1 MTSIDPCT
9 VGADS
14 ISARGPCCCRKCPRV
29 RNDSPSKVPHPYTNT
44 PNHFNGGS
52 SRRIIQHEYKPSV
65 GMYAQKTIIT
75 GEHITMNP
83 TFYNIT
89 VCQII
94 TLFGNAALRFALP
107 LYLLRRI
114 DSAALYGS
122 VTALALV
129 PMLLGTL
136 AGGVLADRCRK
147 QKIMAVLDTVS
158 AIGMAA
164 AAVILPAAPV
174 TPLVLAALC
183 LLYAVEGLYQPAVQ
197 ASLPLLLDGA
207 ALARGNAVI
216 QLVDT
221 IDELLGPLLGSVLLH
236 TLELRGLLLLCAV
249 CFAVSALWERTL
261 PIPHAPTARSCLR
274 LPPKALFLRARPLLR
289 LAAVLALLN
298 LAVVPAVTVGVPL
311 LVVRYYAF
319 SDTALAI
326 TQSAMSAGGLLGGVL
341 AGAFAKRLSLR
352 RGTAA
357 LWCITAVCALLGLAV
372 LPCVPAAAGYIAV
385 TSLAFCMMATAAL
398 FQILLF
404 TAIQSHAPTGQTGRF
419 MSLITICACL
429 TQPVGQAALGL
440 LYGRFAALP
449 SAVLFAAAAASIFI
463 NLAASHIFKKAVSF
477 TKS

>member
-1 MTSIDPCT
+1 
-9 VGADS
+9 
-14 ISARGPCCCRKCPRV
+14 
-29 RNDSPSKVPHPYTNT
+29 
-44 PNHFNGGS
+44 
-52 SRRIIQHEYKPSV
+52 
-65 GMYAQKTIIT
+65 
-75 GEHITMNP
+75 MNP
-83 TFYNIT
+83 TFYKIT

-107 LYLLRRI
+107 LYLLRRT

-158 AIGMAA
+158 AIGMAT
-164 AAVILPAAPV
+164 AAVILPAAPE

-183 LLYAVEGLYQPAVQ
+183 LLYAVEGLYQPVMQ
-197 ASLPLLLDGA
+197 ASLPLLLNGA

-221 IDELLGPLLGSVLLH
+221 IDELLGPLAGSVLLH
-236 TLELRGLLLLCAV
+236 TLGLRGLLLLCAV

-261 PIPHAPTARSCLR
+261 PIPHALAARSCLR
-274 LPPKALFLRARPLLR
+274 LPPKALFRQARPLLQ
-289 LAAVLALLN
+289 LAMVLALLN
-298 LAVVPAVTVGVPL
+298 LAVVPAFTVGVPL
-311 LVVRYYAF
+311 LIVRYYAF
-319 SDTALAI
+319 SDTALAV
-326 TQSAMSAGGLLGGVL
+326 TQSAMSAGGLL
-341 AGAFAKRLSLR
+341 AGAFAKRLFLR

-385 TSLAFCMMATAAL
+385 TSLAFCMMAAAAL

-404 TAIQSHAPTGQTGRF
+404 TAIQAHAPTGQTGRF
-419 MSLITICACL
+419 MSLITVCACL
-429 TQPVGQAALGL
+429 TQPAGQAAFGL
-440 LYGRFAALP
+440 LYGHFAALP
-449 SAVLFAAAAASIFI
+449 SAVLFTAAAASIFI
-463 NLAASHIFKKAVSF
+463 SLAASHIFKRAASF
-477 TKS
+477 SKS

>member
-1 MTSIDPCT
+1 
-9 VGADS
+9 
-14 ISARGPCCCRKCPRV
+14 
-29 RNDSPSKVPHPYTNT
+29 
-44 PNHFNGGS
+44 
-52 SRRIIQHEYKPSV
+52 
-65 GMYAQKTIIT
+65 
-75 GEHITMNP
+75 MNP
-83 TFYNIT
+83 TFYKIT

-107 LYLLRRI
+107 LYLLRQT

-147 QKIMAVLDTVS
+147 QKIMAMLDTVS

-164 AAVILPAAPV
+164 AAAAMPGAPV

-197 ASLPLLLDGA
+197 ASLPLLLNGA

-261 PIPHAPTARSCLR
+261 PIPAARSCLR
-274 LPPKALFLRARPLLR
+274 LPPKALFRQARPLLR
-289 LAAVLALLN
+289 LAMVLALFN

-319 SDTALAI
+319 SNTALAI

-385 TSLAFCMMATAAL
+385 TSLAFCMMAAAAL

-404 TAIQSHAPTGQTGRF
+404 TAIQAHAPTGQTGRF
-419 MSLITICACL
+419 MSLITVCACL
-429 TQPVGQAALGL
+429 TQPVGQAAFGL

-463 NLAASHIFKKAVSF
+463 NIAASHIFKKAVSF

>member
-1 MTSIDPCT
+1 
-9 VGADS
+9 
-14 ISARGPCCCRKCPRV
+14 
-29 RNDSPSKVPHPYTNT
+29 
-44 PNHFNGGS
+44 
-52 SRRIIQHEYKPSV
+52 
-65 GMYAQKTIIT
+65 
-75 GEHITMNP
+75 MNP
-83 TFYNIT
+83 TFYKIT

-183 LLYAVEGLYQPAVQ
+183 LLYAVDGLYQPAVQ
-197 ASLPLLLDGA
+197 ASLPLLLNGA

-221 IDELLGPLLGSVLLH
+221 IDELLGPLAGSILLH
-236 TLELRGLLLLCAV
+236 ALGLRGLLLLCAV
-249 CFAVSALWERTL
+249 CFAVSALWERAL
-261 PIPHAPTARSCLR
+261 QIPHAPAARSDQH
-274 LPPKALFLRARPLLR
+274 LPPKALFRQARPLLR
-289 LAAVLALLN
+289 LAMVLALLN
-298 LAVVPAVTVGVPL
+298 LAVVPAFTVGVPL
-311 LVVRYYAF
+311 LIVRYYAF
-319 SDTALAI
+319 SDTALAV

-385 TSLAFCMMATAAL
+385 TALAFCMMAAAAL

-404 TAIQSHAPTGQTGRF
+404 AAIQAHAPTGQTGRF
-419 MSLITICACL
+419 MSFITVCACL
-429 TQPVGQAALGL
+429 TQPVG
-440 LYGRFAALP
+440 
-449 SAVLFAAAAASIFI
+449 
-463 NLAASHIFKKAVSF
+463 
-477 TKS
+477 

>member
-1 MTSIDPCT
+1 M
-9 VGADS
+9 
-14 ISARGPCCCRKCPRV
+14 
-29 RNDSPSKVPHPYTNT
+29 
-44 PNHFNGGS
+44 
-52 SRRIIQHEYKPSV
+52 
-65 GMYAQKTIIT
+65 
-75 GEHITMNP
+75 
-83 TFYNIT
+83 
-89 VCQII
+89 
-94 TLFGNAALRFALP
+94 
-107 LYLLRRI
+107 YLLRRT

-147 QKIMAVLDTVS
+147 QKIIAVLDTVS
-158 AIGMAA
+158 SIGMAA

-183 LLYAVEGLYQPAVQ
+183 LLYVVEGLYQPAVQ
-197 ASLPLLLDGA
+197 ASLPLLLNGA
-207 ALARGNAVI
+207 ALAQGNAVI

-261 PIPHAPTARSCLR
+261 PIPHAPAARSCLR
-274 LPPKALFLRARPLLR
+274 LPPKAFFRQARPLLR
-289 LAAVLALLN
+289 LAMVLALLN
-298 LAVVPAVTVGVPL
+298 LAVVPAFTVGVPL

-385 TSLAFCMMATAAL
+385 TALAFCMMAAAAL

-404 TAIQSHAPTGQTGRF
+404 TAIQAHAPTGQTGRF
-419 MSLITICACL
+419 MSLITVCACL
-429 TQPVGQAALGL
+429 TQPVGQAACGL
-440 LYGRFAALP
+440 LYGLFAALP
-449 SAVLFAAAAASIFI
+449 SAVLFAAAVASIFI
-463 NLAASHIFKKAVSF
+463 NLAASNIFKKSVSF

>member
-1 MTSIDPCT
+1 
-9 VGADS
+9 
-14 ISARGPCCCRKCPRV
+14 
-29 RNDSPSKVPHPYTNT
+29 
-44 PNHFNGGS
+44 
-52 SRRIIQHEYKPSV
+52 
-65 GMYAQKTIIT
+65 
-75 GEHITMNP
+75 MNP
-83 TFYNIT
+83 TFYKIT

-107 LYLLRRI
+107 LYLLRRT

-164 AAVILPAAPV
+164 AAAAMPGAPV

-197 ASLPLLLDGA
+197 VSLPLLLNGA

-249 CFAVSALWERTL
+249 CFAISALWERTL
-261 PIPHAPTARSCLR
+261 PIPAARSCLR
-274 LPPKALFLRARPLLR
+274 LPPKALFRQARPLLR

-298 LAVVPAVTVGVPL
+298 LVVVPAVTVGVPL

-319 SDTALAI
+319 SDTTLAV

-341 AGAFAKRLSLR
+341 AGAFAKRLFLR

-372 LPCVPAAAGYIAV
+372 LPCVPATAGYIAV

-404 TAIQSHAPTGQTGRF
+404 TAIQAHAPTGQTGRF
-419 MSLITICACL
+419 MSLITVCACL
-429 TQPVGQAALGL
+429 TQPVGQAAFGL

-449 SAVLFAAAAASIFI
+449 SSVLFAAAAASIFI
-463 NLAASHIFKKAVSF
+463 NLAASHIFKKAASF
-477 TKS
+477 SKS

>member
-1 MTSIDPCT
+1 
-9 VGADS
+9 
-14 ISARGPCCCRKCPRV
+14 
-29 RNDSPSKVPHPYTNT
+29 
-44 PNHFNGGS
+44 
-52 SRRIIQHEYKPSV
+52 
-65 GMYAQKTIIT
+65 
-75 GEHITMNP
+75 MNP
-83 TFYNIT
+83 TFYKIT

-107 LYLLRRI
+107 LYLLRRT

-147 QKIMAVLDTVS
+147 QKIMAMLDTVS

-164 AAVILPAAPV
+164 AAAAMPGAPV

-197 ASLPLLLDGA
+197 ASLPLLLNGA
-207 ALARGNAVI
+207 TLARGNAVI

-261 PIPHAPTARSCLR
+261 PIPYAPAARSCLR
-274 LPPKALFLRARPLLR
+274 LPPKALFRQARPLLR
-289 LAAVLALLN
+289 LAAVLALFN

-319 SDTALAI
+319 SNTALAV

-352 RGTAA
+352 RGTAT

-385 TSLAFCMMATAAL
+385 TSLAFCMMAAAAL

-404 TAIQSHAPTGQTGRF
+404 TAIQAHAPTGQTGRF
-419 MSLITICACL
+419 MSLITVCACL
-429 TQPVGQAALGL
+429 TQPVGQAEFGL

-463 NLAASHIFKKAVSF
+463 NLAASHIFKKAASF
-477 TKS
+477 SKS

>member
-1 MTSIDPCT
+1 
-9 VGADS
+9 
-14 ISARGPCCCRKCPRV
+14 
-29 RNDSPSKVPHPYTNT
+29 
-44 PNHFNGGS
+44 
-52 SRRIIQHEYKPSV
+52 
-65 GMYAQKTIIT
+65 
-75 GEHITMNP
+75 MNP
-83 TFYNIT
+83 TFYKIT

-107 LYLLRRI
+107 LYLLRRT

-164 AAVILPAAPV
+164 AAAAMLGVPV

-207 ALARGNAVI
+207 TLARGNAVI

-236 TLELRGLLLLCAV
+236 TLGLRGLLLLCAV

-261 PIPHAPTARSCLR
+261 PIPHAPAARSCLR
-274 LPPKALFLRARPLLR
+274 LPPKALFRQARPLLR
-289 LAAVLALLN
+289 LAMVLALLN
-298 LAVVPAVTVGVPL
+298 LAVVPAFTVGVPL
-311 LVVRYYAF
+311 LIVRYYAF
-319 SDTALAI
+319 SDTALAV

-341 AGAFAKRLSLR
+341 AGAFAKRLFLR
-352 RGTAA
+352 RGTLVHYGSVRTARA
-357 LWCITAVCALLGLAV
+357 GRSAVCACRSRVHRRHSTGFLHDGCRRAVSDPAVYCNPGPCSHRADRPLYEPYHGLC
-372 LPCVPAAAGYIAV
+372 LPDPAGRAGGVRAFV
-385 TSLAFCMMATAAL
+385 RPLCCPAQCRAFCGGGCLDFYKPCCIAH
-398 FQILLF
+398 FQK
-404 TAIQSHAPTGQTGRF
+404 SRF
-419 MSLITICACL
+419 FFEIMNASLPIC
-429 TQPVGQAALGL
+429 
-440 LYGRFAALP
+440 
-449 SAVLFAAAAASIFI
+449 
-463 NLAASHIFKKAVSF
+463 
-477 TKS
+477 

>member
-1 MTSIDPCT
+1 
-9 VGADS
+9 
-14 ISARGPCCCRKCPRV
+14 
-29 RNDSPSKVPHPYTNT
+29 
-44 PNHFNGGS
+44 
-52 SRRIIQHEYKPSV
+52 
-65 GMYAQKTIIT
+65 
-75 GEHITMNP
+75 MNP
-83 TFYNIT
+83 TFYKIT

-107 LYLLRRI
+107 LYLLRRT

-147 QKIMAVLDTVS
+147 QKIMAMLDTVS

-164 AAVILPAAPV
+164 AAAAAAMPAAPV

-197 ASLPLLLDGA
+197 ASLPLLLNGA

-261 PIPHAPTARSCLR
+261 PIPYAPAARSCLR
-274 LPPKALFLRARPLLR
+274 LPPKALFRQSRPLLR

-385 TSLAFCMMATAAL
+385 TSLAFCMMAAAAL

-404 TAIQSHAPTGQTGRF
+404 TAIQAHAPTGQTGRF
-419 MSLITICACL
+419 MSLITVCACL
-429 TQPVGQAALGL
+429 TQPVGQAAFGL

-463 NLAASHIFKKAVSF
+463 NLAASHIFKKAASF
-477 TKS
+477 SKS

>member
-1 MTSIDPCT
+1 
-9 VGADS
+9 
-14 ISARGPCCCRKCPRV
+14 
-29 RNDSPSKVPHPYTNT
+29 
-44 PNHFNGGS
+44 
-52 SRRIIQHEYKPSV
+52 
-65 GMYAQKTIIT
+65 
-75 GEHITMNP
+75 MNP
-83 TFYNIT
+83 TFYKIT

-107 LYLLRRI
+107 LYLLRRT

-164 AAVILPAAPV
+164 AAMPGVPV

-261 PIPHAPTARSCLR
+261 PIPHAPATRSDQR

-289 LAAVLALLN
+289 LAMVLALLN
-298 LAVVPAVTVGVPL
+298 LAVVPAFTVGVPL
-311 LVVRYYAF
+311 LIVRYYAF
-319 SDTALAI
+319 SDTALAVA
-326 TQSAMSAGGLLGGVL
+326 QSAMSAGGLLGGVL

-372 LPCVPAAAGYIAV
+372 LPCVPAAAGYITV
-385 TSLAFCMMATAAL
+385 TALAFCMMAAAAL

-404 TAIQSHAPTGQTGRF
+404 TAIQAHAPTGQTGRF
-419 MSLITICACL
+419 MSLITVCACL
-429 TQPVGQAALGL
+429 TQPVGQAAFGL

-463 NLAASHIFKKAVSF
+463 NLAASHIFKKSVSF

>member
-1 MTSIDPCT
+1 
-9 VGADS
+9 
-14 ISARGPCCCRKCPRV
+14 
-29 RNDSPSKVPHPYTNT
+29 
-44 PNHFNGGS
+44 
-52 SRRIIQHEYKPSV
+52 
-65 GMYAQKTIIT
+65 
-75 GEHITMNP
+75 MNP
-83 TFYNIT
+83 TFYKIT

-107 LYLLRRI
+107 LYLLRRT

-164 AAVILPAAPV
+164 AAAAAAMPAAPV

-197 ASLPLLLDGA
+197 ASLPLLLNGA
-207 ALARGNAVI
+207 ALAQGNAVI

-261 PIPHAPTARSCLR
+261 PIPYAPAARSCLR
-274 LPPKALFLRARPLLR
+274 LPPKALFRQSRPLLR

-385 TSLAFCMMATAAL
+385 TSLAFCMMAAAAL

-404 TAIQSHAPTGQTGRF
+404 TAIQAHAPTGQTGRF
-419 MSLITICACL
+419 MSLITVCACL
-429 TQPVGQAALGL
+429 TQPVGQAAFGL

-463 NLAASHIFKKAVSF
+463 NLAASHIFKKAASF
-477 TKS
+477 SKS

>member
-1 MTSIDPCT
+1 
-9 VGADS
+9 
-14 ISARGPCCCRKCPRV
+14 
-29 RNDSPSKVPHPYTNT
+29 
-44 PNHFNGGS
+44 
-52 SRRIIQHEYKPSV
+52 
-65 GMYAQKTIIT
+65 
-75 GEHITMNP
+75 MNP
-83 TFYNIT
+83 TFYRIT

-221 IDELLGPLLGSVLLH
+221 IDELLGPLAGSILLH
-236 TLELRGLLLLCAV
+236 ALGLRGLLLLCAV

-298 LAVVPAVTVGVPL
+298 LAVVPAFTAGRPL
-311 LVVRYYAF
+311 LCLFRHRSGRHPVCHECRW
-319 SDTALAI
+319 
-326 TQSAMSAGGLLGGVL
+326 SAGRRAGRGVCKAVVPAPRHSGAL
-341 AGAFAKRLSLR
+341 VHYGSVRTARAGRS
-352 RGTAA
+352 
-357 LWCITAVCALLGLAV
+357 AVCACRSRVHRRHSTSFLHDGCRRTVSNPAVYCNPGPCTHRADRPLYEPYHGLC
-372 LPCVPAAAGYIAV
+372 LPDPAGRAGGVRAFV
-385 TSLAFCMMATAAL
+385 RPLCCPAQCRAFCGGGCLDFYKPCCIAY
-398 FQILLF
+398 FQK
-404 TAIQSHAPTGQTGRF
+404 SRF
-419 MSLITICACL
+419 FFKIMNA
-429 TQPVGQAALGL
+429 
-440 LYGRFAALP
+440 FLP
-449 SAVLFAAAAASIFI
+449 IY
-463 NLAASHIFKKAVSF
+463 
-477 TKS
+477 

>member
-1 MTSIDPCT
+1 
-9 VGADS
+9 
-14 ISARGPCCCRKCPRV
+14 
-29 RNDSPSKVPHPYTNT
+29 
-44 PNHFNGGS
+44 
-52 SRRIIQHEYKPSV
+52 
-65 GMYAQKTIIT
+65 
-75 GEHITMNP
+75 MNP
-83 TFYNIT
+83 TFYRIT

-107 LYLLRRI
+107 LYLLRRT

-164 AAVILPAAPV
+164 AAMPGVPV

-183 LLYAVEGLYQPAVQ
+183 LLYAVEGLYQPAVL

-236 TLELRGLLLLCAV
+236 TLGLRGLLLLCAV
-249 CFAVSALWERTL
+249 CFAVSALWERAL
-261 PIPHAPTARSCLR
+261 QIPHAPAARSDQR

-289 LAAVLALLN
+289 LAMVLALLN
-298 LAVVPAVTVGVPL
+298 LAVVPAFTVGVPL
-311 LVVRYYAF
+311 LIVRYYAF
-319 SDTALAI
+319 SDTALAV

-341 AGAFAKRLSLR
+341 AGAFAKRLFLR

-404 TAIQSHAPTGQTGRF
+404 TAIQAHAPTGQTGRF
-419 MSLITICACL
+419 MSLITVCACL
-429 TQPVGQAALGL
+429 TQPVGQAAFGL

-449 SAVLFAAAAASIFI
+449 SAVLFAAAVASIFI

>member
-1 MTSIDPCT
+1 
-9 VGADS
+9 
-14 ISARGPCCCRKCPRV
+14 
-29 RNDSPSKVPHPYTNT
+29 
-44 PNHFNGGS
+44 
-52 SRRIIQHEYKPSV
+52 
-65 GMYAQKTIIT
+65 
-75 GEHITMNP
+75 MNP
-83 TFYNIT
+83 TFYKIT

-107 LYLLRRI
+107 LYLLRRT

-147 QKIMAVLDTVS
+147 QKIMAMLDTVS

-164 AAVILPAAPV
+164 AAAAAAMPGAPV

-197 ASLPLLLDGA
+197 ASLPLLLNGA

-261 PIPHAPTARSCLR
+261 PIPYAPAARSCLR
-274 LPPKALFLRARPLLR
+274 LPPKALFRQARPLLR
-289 LAAVLALLN
+289 LAAVLALFN

-385 TSLAFCMMATAAL
+385 TSLAFCMMAAAAL

-404 TAIQSHAPTGQTGRF
+404 TAIQAHAPTGQTGRF
-419 MSLITICACL
+419 MSLITVCACL
-429 TQPVGQAALGL
+429 TQPVGQAAFGL

-463 NLAASHIFKKAVSF
+463 NLAASHIFKKAASF
-477 TKS
+477 SKS

>member
-1 MTSIDPCT
+1 
-9 VGADS
+9 
-14 ISARGPCCCRKCPRV
+14 
-29 RNDSPSKVPHPYTNT
+29 
-44 PNHFNGGS
+44 
-52 SRRIIQHEYKPSV
+52 
-65 GMYAQKTIIT
+65 
-75 GEHITMNP
+75 MNP
-83 TFYNIT
+83 TFYKIT

-107 LYLLRRI
+107 LYLLRRT

-136 AGGVLADRCRK
+136 AGGVLTDRCRK

-164 AAVILPAAPV
+164 AAAAAAMPAAPV

-197 ASLPLLLDGA
+197 ASLPLLLNGA

-261 PIPHAPTARSCLR
+261 PIPYAPAARSCLR
-274 LPPKALFLRARPLLR
+274 LPPKALFRQSRPLLR

-385 TSLAFCMMATAAL
+385 TSLAFCMMAAAAL

-404 TAIQSHAPTGQTGRF
+404 TAIQAHAPTGQTGRF
-419 MSLITICACL
+419 MSLITVCACL
-429 TQPVGQAALGL
+429 TQPVGQAAFGL

-463 NLAASHIFKKAVSF
+463 NLAASHIFKKAASF
-477 TKS
+477 SKS

>member
-1 MTSIDPCT
+1 
-9 VGADS
+9 
-14 ISARGPCCCRKCPRV
+14 
-29 RNDSPSKVPHPYTNT
+29 
-44 PNHFNGGS
+44 
-52 SRRIIQHEYKPSV
+52 
-65 GMYAQKTIIT
+65 
-75 GEHITMNP
+75 MNP
-83 TFYNIT
+83 TFYRIT

-107 LYLLRRI
+107 LYLLRRT

-147 QKIMAVLDTVS
+147 QKIMAMLDTVS

-164 AAVILPAAPV
+164 AAAMPGVPV

-183 LLYAVEGLYQPAVQ
+183 LLYAVEGLYQPTVQ
-197 ASLPLLLDGA
+197 ASLPLLLNGA

-261 PIPHAPTARSCLR
+261 PIPYAPAARSCLR
-274 LPPKALFLRARPLLR
+274 LPPKALFRQARQLLR
-289 LAAVLALLN
+289 LAAVLALFN

-385 TSLAFCMMATAAL
+385 TSLAFCMMAAAAL

-404 TAIQSHAPTGQTGRF
+404 TAIQAHAPTGQTGRF
-419 MSLITICACL
+419 MSLITVCACL
-429 TQPVGQAALGL
+429 TQPVGQAAFGL

-463 NLAASHIFKKAVSF
+463 NIAASHIFKKAVSF

>member
-1 MTSIDPCT
+1 
-9 VGADS
+9 
-14 ISARGPCCCRKCPRV
+14 
-29 RNDSPSKVPHPYTNT
+29 
-44 PNHFNGGS
+44 
-52 SRRIIQHEYKPSV
+52 
-65 GMYAQKTIIT
+65 
-75 GEHITMNP
+75 MNP
-83 TFYNIT
+83 TFYRIT

-107 LYLLRRI
+107 LYLLRRT

-147 QKIMAVLDTVS
+147 QKIMAMLDTVS

-164 AAVILPAAPV
+164 AAAAAMPGVPV

-183 LLYAVEGLYQPAVQ
+183 LLYAVEGLYQPTVQ
-197 ASLPLLLDGA
+197 ASLPLLLNGA

-261 PIPHAPTARSCLR
+261 PIPYAPAARSCLR
-274 LPPKALFLRARPLLR
+274 LPPKALFRQARQLLR
-289 LAAVLALLN
+289 LAAVLALFN

-385 TSLAFCMMATAAL
+385 TSLAFCMMAAAAL

-404 TAIQSHAPTGQTGRF
+404 TAIQAHAPTGQTGRF
-419 MSLITICACL
+419 MSLITVCACL
-429 TQPVGQAALGL
+429 TQPVGQAAFGL

-463 NLAASHIFKKAVSF
+463 NLAASHIFKKAASF
-477 TKS
+477 SKS

>member
-1 MTSIDPCT
+1 M
-9 VGADS
+9 
-14 ISARGPCCCRKCPRV
+14 
-29 RNDSPSKVPHPYTNT
+29 NT
-44 PNHFNGGS
+44 
-52 SRRIIQHEYKPSV
+52 
-65 GMYAQKTIIT
+65 
-75 GEHITMNP
+75 
-83 TFYNIT
+83 TFYKIT

-107 LYLLRRI
+107 LYLLRRT

-164 AAVILPAAPV
+164 AAAAAAMPAAPV

-197 ASLPLLLDGA
+197 ASLPLLLNGA

-261 PIPHAPTARSCLR
+261 PIPYAPAARSCLR
-274 LPPKALFLRARPLLR
+274 LPPKALFRQSRPLLR

-385 TSLAFCMMATAAL
+385 TSLAFCMMAAAAL

-404 TAIQSHAPTGQTGRF
+404 TAIQAHAPTGQTGRF
-419 MSLITICACL
+419 MSLITVCACL
-429 TQPVGQAALGL
+429 TQPVGQAAFGL

-463 NLAASHIFKKAVSF
+463 NLAASHIFKKAASF
-477 TKS
+477 SKS

>member
-1 MTSIDPCT
+1 
-9 VGADS
+9 
-14 ISARGPCCCRKCPRV
+14 
-29 RNDSPSKVPHPYTNT
+29 
-44 PNHFNGGS
+44 
-52 SRRIIQHEYKPSV
+52 
-65 GMYAQKTIIT
+65 
-75 GEHITMNP
+75 MNP
-83 TFYNIT
+83 TFYKIT

-107 LYLLRRI
+107 LYLLRRT

-147 QKIMAVLDTVS
+147 QKIMAMLDTVS
-158 AIGMAA
+158 AIGMAVA
-164 AAVILPAAPV
+164 AAAMPGAPV

-197 ASLPLLLDGA
+197 ASLPLLLNGA

-261 PIPHAPTARSCLR
+261 PIPAARSCLR
-274 LPPKALFLRARPLLR
+274 LPPKALFRQARPLLR

-298 LAVVPAVTVGVPL
+298 LVVVPAVTVGVPL
-311 LVVRYYAF
+311 LVIRYYAF

-385 TSLAFCMMATAAL
+385 TSLAFCMMAAAAL

-404 TAIQSHAPTGQTGRF
+404 TAIQAHAPTGQTGRF
-419 MSLITICACL
+419 MSLITVCACL
-429 TQPVGQAALGL
+429 TQPVGQAAFGL

-463 NLAASHIFKKAVSF
+463 NLAASHIFKKAASF
-477 TKS
+477 SKS

>member
-1 MTSIDPCT
+1 
-9 VGADS
+9 
-14 ISARGPCCCRKCPRV
+14 
-29 RNDSPSKVPHPYTNT
+29 
-44 PNHFNGGS
+44 
-52 SRRIIQHEYKPSV
+52 
-65 GMYAQKTIIT
+65 
-75 GEHITMNP
+75 MNP
-83 TFYNIT
+83 TFYKIT

-164 AAVILPAAPV
+164 AAMPGVPV

-207 ALARGNAVI
+207 TLARGNAVI

-261 PIPHAPTARSCLR
+261 PIPHAPAARSCLR
-274 LPPKALFLRARPLLR
+274 LPPKALFRQARPLLR
-289 LAAVLALLN
+289 LAMVLALLN
-298 LAVVPAVTVGVPL
+298 LAVVPAFTVGVPL
-311 LVVRYYAF
+311 LIVRYYAF
-319 SDTALAI
+319 SDTALAV

-372 LPCVPAAAGYIAV
+372 LPCVPAAAGYFAV
-385 TSLAFCMMATAAL
+385 TALAFCMMAAAAL

-404 TAIQSHAPTGQTGRF
+404 TAIQAHAPTGQTGRF
-419 MSLITICACL
+419 MSLITVCACL
-429 TQPVGQAALGL
+429 TQPVGQAAFGL

>member
-1 MTSIDPCT
+1 
-9 VGADS
+9 
-14 ISARGPCCCRKCPRV
+14 
-29 RNDSPSKVPHPYTNT
+29 
-44 PNHFNGGS
+44 
-52 SRRIIQHEYKPSV
+52 
-65 GMYAQKTIIT
+65 
-75 GEHITMNP
+75 MNP
-83 TFYNIT
+83 TFYKIT

-107 LYLLRRI
+107 LYLLRRT

-147 QKIMAVLDTVS
+147 QKIMAMLDTVS

-164 AAVILPAAPV
+164 AAAAMPGAPV

-197 ASLPLLLDGA
+197 VSLPLLLNGA

-249 CFAVSALWERTL
+249 CFAISALWERTL
-261 PIPHAPTARSCLR
+261 PIPAARSCLR
-274 LPPKALFLRARPLLR
+274 LPPKALFRQARPLLR

-298 LAVVPAVTVGVPL
+298 LVVVPAVTVGVPL

-319 SDTALAI
+319 SDTTLAV

-341 AGAFAKRLSLR
+341 AGAFAKRLFLR

-372 LPCVPAAAGYIAV
+372 LPCVPATAGYIAV

-404 TAIQSHAPTGQTGRF
+404 TAIQAHAPTGQTGRF
-419 MSLITICACL
+419 MSLITVCACL
-429 TQPVGQAALGL
+429 TQPVGQAAFGL

-463 NLAASHIFKKAVSF
+463 NLAASHIFKKAASF
-477 TKS
+477 SKS

>member
-1 MTSIDPCT
+1 
-9 VGADS
+9 
-14 ISARGPCCCRKCPRV
+14 
-29 RNDSPSKVPHPYTNT
+29 
-44 PNHFNGGS
+44 
-52 SRRIIQHEYKPSV
+52 
-65 GMYAQKTIIT
+65 
-75 GEHITMNP
+75 MNP
-83 TFYNIT
+83 TFYKIT

-107 LYLLRRI
+107 LYLLRRT

-164 AAVILPAAPV
+164 AAAAMPGAPV

-197 ASLPLLLDGA
+197 ASLPLLLNGV

-221 IDELLGPLLGSVLLH
+221 IDELLDPLLGSVLLH

-249 CFAVSALWERTL
+249 CFAVSARWERTL
-261 PIPHAPTARSCLR
+261 PIPAARSCLR
-274 LPPKALFLRARPLLR
+274 LPPKALFRQARPLLR
-289 LAAVLALLN
+289 LAAVLALFN

-385 TSLAFCMMATAAL
+385 TSLAFCMMAAAAL

-404 TAIQSHAPTGQTGRF
+404 TAIQAHAPTGQTGRF
-419 MSLITICACL
+419 MSLITVCACL
-429 TQPVGQAALGL
+429 TQPVGQAAFGL

-463 NLAASHIFKKAVSF
+463 NLAASHIFKKAASF
-477 TKS
+477 SKS